1 MILATEIQ
9 SEKGKKLQ
17 KTANEFIKC
26 NFTVNREN
34 KYEVIFYRHGLQIL
48 NYTTGKSVMM
58 KQ

>member
-1 MILATEIQ
+1 MILATNIQ
-9 SEKGKKLQ
+9 SEKSKEII
-17 KTANEFIKC
+17 KTANEYIKC

-48 NYTTGKSVMM
+48 NYTTGKSIMM